1 MTPKQLAFKA
11 AVENIIKKLALRN
24 MEGYFFEDCNSCVK
38 EIIQIP
44 CLEVSTIFFRSKFY
58 MKILANALK

>member
-24 MEGYFFEDCNSCVK
+24 MEGYF
-38 EIIQIP
+38 
-44 CLEVSTIFFRSKFY
+44 
-58 MKILANALK
+58 LKTAITA